1 MKFDVDISG
10 LVGGLDKD
18 FNQLKENTRPAAQA
32 MAEIF
37 YRQAKANVLRLNQ
50 VTGNLY
56 ASIYQKYDDDDAK
69 EGVARYVVSWRTSG
83 GNLPRAPHG
92 HLVEFGYIQTYARYF
107 KDGQWYT
114 NKKKKLATPRV
125 VPGTAFMRNAYT
137 QGLAE
142 AEEAGAER
150 LVKGVAS

>member
-1 MKFDVDISG
+1 MKFDVDISSLIAG
-10 LVGGLDKD
+10 IDKD
-18 FNQLKENTRPAAQA
+18 YNQLKDNARPAAQA

-37 YRQAKANVLRLNQ
+37 YKQAKSNVLRLNQ

-56 ASIYQKYDDDDAK
+56 ASIYQKYDDDQEQ

-83 GNLPRAPHG
+83 KSLPRAPHG

-114 NKKKKLATPRV
+114 NKNKKLQQPRI
-125 VPGTAFMRNAYT
+125 VPGTGFMRNAYE
-137 QGLAE
+137 QGLAKAQE
-142 AEEAGAER
+142 QGAEL